1 MEVPRRLRYG
11 NQTPVSIQ
19 IRDGGVAQFENVA
32 QVRRRR
38 DRELFHD
45 TADPHRYIEYFVDES
60 WVEYLRRNDRITATH
75 VALRE
80 KKFALHTGDGP
91 PVVSRYIAVP
101 VPGR

>member
-1 MEVPRRLRYG
+1 MVTVEYRIDPDRAAEFVALMRDSRRVWLR
-11 NQTPVSIQ
+11 N
-19 IRDGGVAQFENVA
+19 GVLAW
-32 QVRRRR
+32 
-38 DRELFHD
+38 ELFHD

-101 VPGR
+101 VPGS